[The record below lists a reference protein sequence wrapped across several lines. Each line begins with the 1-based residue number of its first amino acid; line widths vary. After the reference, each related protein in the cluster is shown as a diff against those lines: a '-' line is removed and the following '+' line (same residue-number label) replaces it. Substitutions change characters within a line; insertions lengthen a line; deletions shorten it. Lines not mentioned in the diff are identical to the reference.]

1 MEVKRRFAMLICTW
15 FGVGLVKFA
24 PGSWASLFA
33 LPFAWVIYE
42 FGQLPALAVATL
54 LVFAVGVWVA
64 NIYTRNLSEDDP
76 PQVVID
82 EVAGQWLTLLVVPPS
97 FLYYMMGCIFFRI
110 TDILKPWPI
119 AWADKH
125 IKGGLG
131 IMFDDILAGVYAAL
145 ALFAFRLWI
154 D

>member
-1 MEVKRRFAMLICTW
+1 MEFQRRFAKLISTW
-15 FGVGLVKFA
+15 FGSGLIRPA
-24 PGSWASLFA
+24 PGSLGSLLA
-33 LPFAWVIYE
+33 LPFAWVIFE
-42 FGQLPALAVATL
+42 IGQFPALMIATL
-54 LVFAVGVWVA
+54 IVFAVGIWATNVY
-64 NIYTRNLSEDDP
+64 IRDLPDKDP
-76 PQVVID
+76 PEVVID